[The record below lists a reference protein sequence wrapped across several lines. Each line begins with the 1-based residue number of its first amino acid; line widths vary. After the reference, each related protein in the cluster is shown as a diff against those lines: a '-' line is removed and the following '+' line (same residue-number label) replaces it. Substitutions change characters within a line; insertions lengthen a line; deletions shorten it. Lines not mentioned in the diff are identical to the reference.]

1 MFTTYGIILY
11 LHSTLRFRIN
21 AQQRIIKVQDITK
34 DFLGIKKNTLYLIK
48 NVYTIENFLH
58 GYKEFHSKLWRTDL
72 VIGTDLLLFFWCF
85 SSDSVKPLGAKNGLN
100 GEAWFRTLSAQLYS
114 FGIPYSQR
122 KESINEESVCIY
134 SSNFYDMSNL
144 KTSSAVKM
152 WFFLVSK

>member
-1 MFTTYGIILY
+1 MEVFTTYGIILY

-72 VIGTDLLLFFWCF
+72 VIGTDLLLFFFGVLVRTQWNLWEQKMGWMAKHDLELFLHNCIALAHPI
-85 SSDSVKPLGAKNGLN
+85 VKERKVLMKNRCVFIHQTFMICQTWRLQV
-100 GEAWFRTLSAQLYS
+100 L
-114 FGIPYSQR
+114 
-122 KESINEESVCIY
+122 
-134 SSNFYDMSNL
+134 
-144 KTSSAVKM
+144 
-152 WFFLVSK
+152 